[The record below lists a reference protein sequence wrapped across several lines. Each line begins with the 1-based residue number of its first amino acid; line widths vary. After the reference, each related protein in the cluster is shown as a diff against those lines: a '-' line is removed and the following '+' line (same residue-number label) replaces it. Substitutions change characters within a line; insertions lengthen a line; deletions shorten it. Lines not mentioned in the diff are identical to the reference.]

1 MSSNYI
7 KYINQSNDILF
18 DEIYINCINSC
29 DQYFSIN
36 EKIYNFS
43 LYPIILENIYG
54 SKEHIFNII
63 YIYNNEMFYERVN
76 PVTEIAVKIII

>member
-43 LYPIILENIYG
+43 LYPIIRKYLW
-54 SKEHIFNII
+54 
-63 YIYNNEMFYERVN
+63 
-76 PVTEIAVKIII
+76 